1 MSAPDPAARPSGG
14 PVAPPSGDTWTGLCP
29 HDLPDGLAA
38 WAARPD
44 CGAIVSFDGNV
55 RDHAEGRTGVESLT
69 YEAYAEV
76 AGRRLE
82 EIAAAA
88 RSRWPSLGRLA
99 MLHRVGR
106 LHVGE
111 AAVRVVVSAPHRG
124 EAFDAARWCID
135 TVKSSVPIWKHEAWA
150 DGSGWGTGSVPIT
163 DPVAI
168 PTGSVLR

>member
-1 MSAPDPAARPSGG
+1 MNTWWDWKVGGSAQANARPLLRRHVHLALRCGWHSSGRH
-14 PVAPPSGDTWTGLCP
+14 SSC
-29 HDLPDGLAA
+29 
-38 WAARPD
+38 
-44 CGAIVSFDGNV
+44 
-55 RDHAEGRTGVESLT
+55 
-69 YEAYAEV
+69 
-76 AGRRLE
+76 
-82 EIAAAA
+82 AAAA